1 MGLKS
6 ISFLGGGYED
16 ILLYLTYCIKELGIK
31 VLIRD
36 RTTERILYS
45 YVPKIPGINP
55 EDEILDISC
64 AHYTSG
70 EKNGEYDVIIDLFG
84 YEGLPLKDTYLIVV
98 TDEQRRH
105 EEALTGSD
113 LKAGDVLIIRNYTGV
128 IKKQYDNFIK
138 RVGFGE
144 IYALPFSERDL
155 RTGYLTQYQKK
166 KGFGGVS
173 NELEEVIKQ
182 LFTGIAAEY
191 PLKEIKRAFKKGKR
205 GTNK

>member
-1 MGLKS
+1 M
-6 ISFLGGGYED
+6 
-16 ILLYLTYCIKELGIK
+16 
-31 VLIRD
+31 
-36 RTTERILYS
+36 
-45 YVPKIPGINP
+45 
-55 EDEILDISC
+55 
-64 AHYTSG
+64 
-70 EKNGEYDVIIDLFG
+70 
-84 YEGLPLKDTYLIVV
+84 V